1 MANILITGCSGF
13 LAPYLV
19 QVFEKE
25 GGHTIM
31 GMTEQDRFR
40 SDRMQVF
47 HIDIR
52 DKDKVM
58 EMISE
63 AKPDIVIHLAAISNV
78 WQSWRNQK
86 LTYEVNF
93 IGSSNLLE
101 AVAHHSKDAR
111 VLLMSSAEVYGAR
124 RETLTEETPTSV
136 KNPYSLSKYAMEMLG
151 DLYVMSRHLQVVKV
165 RSFNF
170 TGPGQEMHFV
180 CSDFAHQIAEIENG
194 NREPVIRVGNLSAH
208 RDFSDVRDIA
218 RYLAVISQQGEVG
231 QTYNLCSGKT
241 YSIREILDILCNF
254 SKENIKVEI
263 DQKKFRPVDIPVLSG
278 DCTRIKEQF
287 DLTPKFTLKQTL
299 MDVLNFWRNQ

>member
-1 MANILITGCSGF
+1 
-13 LAPYLV
+13 
-19 QVFEKE
+19 
-25 GGHTIM
+25 M
-31 GMTEQDRFR
+31 GMTEQENFR
-40 SDRMQVF
+40 SDRMKVF

-63 AKPDIVIHLAAISNV
+63 AKPDIVVHLAAISNV

-101 AVAHHSKDAR
+101 AVAYHNKDAR

-124 RETLTEETPTSV
+124 REPLTEETPPSV

-151 DLYVMSRHLQVVKV
+151 DLYVMSRHLHVVKV

-180 CSDFAHQIAEIENG
+180 CSDFAHQIAEIEKG
-194 NREPVIRVGNLSAH
+194 NRDPVIRVGNLSAI

-218 RYLAVISQQGEVG
+218 RYLALIAQQGESG
-231 QTYNLCSGKT
+231 ETYNICSGKT
-241 YSIREILDILCNF
+241 YSIREILDMLCNF
-254 SKENIKVEI
+254 SKENIRVEI

-287 DLTPKFTLKQTL
+287 GLTPDFSLKQTL

>member
-1 MANILITGCSGF
+1 M
-13 LAPYLV
+13 APYLV

-31 GMTEQDRFR
+31 GMTEQENFR
-40 SDRMQVF
+40 SSRMQVF

-58 EMISE
+58 EMIAE

-86 LTYEVNF
+86 LTYEVN
-93 IGSSNLLE
+93 IVGSSNLLE
-101 AVAHHSKDAR
+101 AVAHYNKEAR

-124 RETLTEETPTSV
+124 RESLSEDTPASV
-136 KNPYSLSKYAMEMLG
+136 KNPYSLSKYAMELLG
-151 DLYVMSRHLQVVKV
+151 DLYVMSRHMQVVKA

-180 CSDFAHQIAEIENG
+180 CSDFAHQIAEIEKG
-194 NREPVIRVGNLSAH
+194 NRDPVIRVGNLSAV

-218 RYLAVISQQGEVG
+218 RYLAVVAQQGETG
-231 QTYNLCSGKT
+231 ETYNLCSGKT
-241 YSIREILDILCNF
+241 YSIREILDMLCNF
-254 SKENIKVEI
+254 SKENIQVEI

-278 DCTRIKEQF
+278 DCTRIKERF
-287 DLTPKFTLKQTL
+287 DLTPDFTLKQTL